1 MAKLKSDINVRFV
14 NQSRAIEI
22 AYLALCNLGL
32 FAVIAYAV
40 YATENLW
47 SLLALVLM
55 QRLPGQKI
63 TVEDK
68 AATGLPDLEIVK
80 GGSDETRQ

>member
-32 FAVIAYAV
+32 FLVLAYAI

-47 SLLALVLM
+47 SLLGLVLM
-55 QRLPGQKI
+55 QRLPAQKI

-68 AATGLPDLEIVK
+68 STGLPDLEIVK
-80 GGSDETRQ
+80 GGGDESPN